1 MTNERK
7 PDLRRAAT
15 YALSSAAGG
24 ICTVGCLAL
33 SAWLM
38 SALQIPLSL
47 AQLFALFS
55 LGAGC
60 MLAGFLCGKIK
71 RRKGLK
77 SGFICAVIL
86 LSVCMLGALLF
97 GTVNGADAIAKTITA
112 VVTGCTGGVLAVN
125 STD

>member
-15 YALSSAAGG
+15 YALSSAVGG
-24 ICTVGCLAL
+24 ICTGGCLAL

-77 SGFICAVIL
+77 NGFICAVIL
-86 LSVCMLGALLF
+86 LSVCMLGALLL
-97 GTVNGADAIAKTITA
+97 GTVNGTDAISKTITA